1 MPLPILP
8 EELDPSLLPSDSP
21 MPTPGA
27 ITNNADDLLKTYN
40 SLSSLD
46 ALAQNKADY
55 ESKMSNLNT
64 GLAFANLGDVIAG
77 QKVGSQFPY
86 FQSVQG
92 DIEKKALTDAAQR
105 KQLLDSYLKSKY
117 YESQSA
123 KDQLDAMFKQSQIES
138 ANKKFEFSKEAFA
151 KNMAEKEKYRL
162 AYEER
167 NKAMM
172 GKGGQNKLDF
182 QNLPKEDQVMVTT
195 LGTQKAKSTI
205 VNNLMDPLMQQMNDP
220 KVSEDQKVVS
230 ALEQLKL
237 LNSQL
242 GPDALGAGE
251 TERVSRWLKTAPDPI
266 VGKWKV
272 GPDIKKF
279 SEQLNN
285 ALDRNKKTIEYIDNE
300 ISTIY
305 GRPTKAPAKTPVKKL
320 INQKT
325 GQTKIIYSDGSE
337 EVLGGK

>member
-1 MPLPILP
+1 MANNILLD
-8 EELDPSLLPSDSP
+8 ELDPSLLPVENP
-21 MPTPGA
+21 MPTPGT

-40 SLSSLD
+40 LLSSPD
-46 ALAQNKADY
+46 ALSQNKSDY
-55 ESKMSNLNT
+55 ENKMSNLNT

-92 DIEKKALTDAAQR
+92 DIEKKSLTDAAQR

-195 LGTQKAKSTI
+195 LGNQKAKSTI
-205 VNNLMDPLMQQMNDP
+205 VNNLMDPLMQQMDDP
-220 KVSEDQKVVS
+220 KIAESQKVVS

-266 VGKWKV
+266 IGKFGI

-279 SEQLNN
+279 SEQLKN
-285 ALDRNKKTIEYIDNE
+285 ALNRNKKTIQSLDNQ
-300 ISTIY
+300 INIIY
-305 GRPTKAPAKTPVKKL
+305 GRSTKTPQMK
-320 INQKT
+320 NE
-325 GQTKIIYSDGSE
+325 TKIINGATYE
-337 EVLGGK
+337 KTQGGWKKVGQ